1 MMTTTFSTLVQ
12 QVSPSTPLPLPDAHL
27 LTQLQIMPRFVL
39 QRSLYEV
46 RERPSKAYSWQA
58 FLISNIIVE
67 IPYQILVAIIVW
79 ACLYFPVFGAH
90 QSSEVQGLF
99 VLYSIQFQIFTSTF
113 AHMLIA
119 GLPDAETAGGI
130 ATTLFSLIL
139 TFNGVLQPPDNLP
152 GFWLFM
158 WRVSPLTYIV
168 GGLAATTLHGRQVH
182 CADNELAVF
191 DPPSGQTCAEYL
203 REYLAQAPGQLYN
216 GDATARCEYCP
227 ISNGDQFLAGSRIS
241 WDQRWR
247 NFGIGWAYIGFNI
260 FAAVWLYWFFRVRKR
275 GSGGGAKKWLGKL
288 VWYVSQVFK
297 TLLNYLQNKR

>member
-1 MMTTTFSTLVQ
+1 MI
-12 QVSPSTPLPLPDAHL
+12 PSI
-27 LTQLQIMPRFVL
+27 QLNSADIFQIMPRFVL

-67 IPYQILVAIIVW
+67 IPYQIFVAVVVF
-79 ACLYFPVFGAH
+79 ACLYYPVFGAN
-90 QSSEVQGLF
+90 QTTEQQGLF

-119 GLPDAETAGGI
+119 GLPDAETAGNI

-139 TFNGVLQPPDNLP
+139 TFNGVLQPPDSLP

-158 WRVSPLTYIV
+158 WRVSPLTYTV
-168 GGLAATTLHGRQVH
+168 GGLAATTLHGREVR

-191 DPPSGQTCAEYL
+191 DPPSGQSCLEYL
-203 REYLAQAPGQLYN
+203 SEYLEQAPGTLYN
-216 GDATARCEYCP
+216 GDATSQCEYCP
-227 ISNGDQFLAGSRIS
+227 VSNGDQFLAASRIS

-260 FAAVWLYWFFRVRKR
+260 FAAVGLYWFFRARKR
-275 GSGGGAKKWLGKL
+275 GGGGAKKWLSQMF
-288 VWYVSQVFK
+288 WYAGQAGWWVRHMFVRHPTWK
-297 TLLNYLQNKR
+297 DKDERKRADNEKIF